1 MFENLSTAL
10 IQALGFFGVFGF
22 FVFQLIRDK
31 NKEPSAR
38 TKNLKNLAKID
49 DKLNTPKNRFFR
61 KKDKIVEVTETKKKR
76 WFGR

>member
-38 TKNLKNLAKID
+38 TKNVKNLVKID

>member
-38 TKNLKNLAKID
+38 TKNVKNLAKID